1 MGCDIHVYVLKK
13 QKDGTVKELKLY
25 TDDGVKASI
34 GENRN
39 YALFSKLAGV
49 RGYEKPISAGYSGL
63 MFGLPENIIKDFE
76 DCHTPRF
83 FSWGELV
90 LSAKYEG
97 LVEEN
102 DIFDGK
108 EYNIVEEW
116 LDKLRIILDAY
127 YIFDIENIY
136 VQIFFDN

>member
-25 TDDGVKASI
+25 TDNGVKASI

-49 RGYEKPISAGYSGL
+49 RGYEEPISAGYSGL

-76 DCHTPRF
+76 DCHTSRF
-83 FSWGELV
+83 FPWGELA
-90 LSAKYEG
+90 LAARYEG
-97 LVEEN
+97 EIEN
-102 DIFDGK
+102 EIYGK
-108 EYNIVEEW
+108 INIVEEW